1 MADLNNIDKLFRES
15 AESFSATAP
24 EKSWGKLSSSII
36 RKKRLR
42 RIYNLYIP
50 AIAVLFAS
58 AAILYFNFD
67 NEIGAFEYADIE
79 QETNQKLN
87 QESETK
93 LNIENEIAENDK
105 NLNIENKED
114 KTESTQNNNQQIQNP
129 ENIISKSESETDES
143 RILDSEVNKLANK
156 SDNIDES
163 KTNKTES
170 KEYLSEKE
178 FISEDDFE
186 LEFVESKLME
196 IELLDTFKAPR
207 VYDMKYLKTFNDGF
221 FKYLSFSLFYGPD
234 VSYRKLQ
241 GKNPEPIY
249 TAYTE
254 NERPNIGV
262 SGGFLMNYE
271 VFNRFE
277 ISLGAINSKIGF
289 TGEFR
294 MPTSKQSYL
303 KLSRFGYTSGGYY
316 EVDKIGQVMSA
327 NSIESVDQIRYFE
340 NIKTSYNIFSIPI
353 RLSYSFNF
361 NKFQFKPFAG
371 FSAAYV
377 YKNIVELGS
386 TNSWDAAGHIEE
398 TTDYLYGT
406 SFGMGFNY
414 QISNN
419 FRVGIEPSLTYYFTS
434 LSTSPDFNL
443 RPYLFRLAPG
453 LIYSF

>member
-42 RIYNLYIP
+42 RIYNLYVP

-67 NEIGAFEYADIE
+67 NEIGAFEYTGIE

-87 QESETK
+87 QESEAN
-93 LNIENEIAENDK
+93 LIIENEIAENDK

-114 KTESTQNNNQQIQNP
+114 KTESTQNNSQQIQNT
-129 ENIISKSESETDES
+129 EKIISKAELEILESNIPKSEANPLANSSVDFLESEAKINKKTGNE
-143 RILDSEVNKLANK
+143 LVSENDAELA
-156 SDNIDES
+156 
-163 KTNKTES
+163 
-170 KEYLSEKE
+170 
-178 FISEDDFE
+178 
-186 LEFVESKLME
+186 FVEPKLLE
-196 IELLDTFKAPR
+196 IESIDTFTVPR

-241 GKNPEPIY
+241 GKNPEPVY

-271 VFNRFE
+271 AFNRFE
-277 ISLGAINSKIGF
+277 ISLGVINSKIGF

-294 MPTSKQSYL
+294 MPTTKQSYL

-327 NSIESVDQIRYFE
+327 NSIESVDQI
-340 NIKTSYNIFSIPI
+340 
-353 RLSYSFNF
+353 
-361 NKFQFKPFAG
+361 
-371 FSAAYV
+371 
-377 YKNIVELGS
+377 
-386 TNSWDAAGHIEE
+386 
-398 TTDYLYGT
+398 
-406 SFGMGFNY
+406 
-414 QISNN
+414 
-419 FRVGIEPSLTYYFTS
+419 
-434 LSTSPDFNL
+434 
-443 RPYLFRLAPG
+443 
-453 LIYSF
+453 